1 MKIKNKNGRPRNIK
15 GIRNDP
21 KNLGRHRNDNVN
33 DTRFKIRNKLQ
44 QSPNSV
50 LEIPALTF

>member
-21 KNLGRHRNDNVN
+21 KNIGRHRNDNVN

-44 QSPNSV
+44 QSPNS
-50 LEIPALTF
+50 PFNM